1 MKVNF
6 GGFVLIFALI
16 CAVGAVVDG
25 FGLICSVGEGFVLI
39 FAVGVV
45 VSGSG
50 FSGCWVCVYFFIFV
64 WCLWRFPTVSVV
76 VVGLVRQWS
85 GFDGGFC
92 ACWSCFF
99 SLSLDQLPLGITSMH
114 HRNWVTIWLLR
125 DD

>member
-1 MKVNF
+1 M
-6 GGFVLIFALI
+6 LIFALI

-25 FGLICSVGEGFVLI
+25 FGLICAVGAGFVLI

-64 WCLWRFPTVSVV
+64 RCLWRFPTVSVV
-76 VVGLVRQWS
+76 VVGLVRRWS
-85 GFDGGFC
+85 GFDCGFC

-99 SLSLDQLPLGITSMH
+99 SLSLSLDQLLLGITSTCR
-114 HRNWVTIWLLR
+114 RNWVTIWLVC